1 MPTMPHLDLIFAV
14 AFGLIFGSFLNV
26 CIARLPLH
34 QSVVTPRSRCP
45 HCKQPI
51 AWYDNIPVA
60 SYLLLRGRCRG
71 CRGRISAVYPAVELA
86 TAGLFAAAFAEF
98 GFSPDF
104 IKAVIFSMLMIVVF
118 FTDINLRIIPHS
130 VTITGAVLGVIL
142 SQFVPVNDGLMNWI
156 FERVGITAPASVL
169 SLAGAVAGAL
179 FGAGLLYGVAWCL
192 RRFGNPEKEYLG
204 FGDVMLMLMAGAF
217 LGIPLVYVTLL
228 LGSLAGT
235 FIAIALRTGRKSYRG
250 YEWPFGSFLAAAG
263 IFALFYGERLID
275 AYLRVSRLG

>member
-1 MPTMPHLDLIFAV
+1 MMLFPGFVLAV
-14 AFGLIFGSFLNV
+14 VFGLVFGSFLNV

-45 HCKQPI
+45 QCKRPI
-51 AWYDNIPVA
+51 AWYDNIPVV
-60 SYLLLRGRCRG
+60 SYLLLGGRCRG
-71 CRGRISAVYPAVELA
+71 CRSRISAVYPAVELA
-86 TAGLFAAAFAEF
+86 TAGLFAAAYAEF

-118 FTDINLRIIPHS
+118 FTDISLRIIPHS
-130 VTITGAVLGVIL
+130 VTISGAILGVAF
-142 SQFVPVNDGLMNWI
+142 SQFVPVNEGLMNWI
-156 FERVGITAPASVL
+156 FGTVGITAPAPVL

-192 RRFGNPEKEYLG
+192 RRLGNREKEYLG

-228 LGSLAGT
+228 IGSLAGT
-235 FIAIALRTGRKSYRG
+235 LIAIALRTRGTGYRG

-263 IFALFYGERLID
+263 IFALFYGQRLID
-275 AYLRVSRLG
+275 AYLHVSRLG

>member
-1 MPTMPHLDLIFAV
+1 MPMTLSLEFIFAV
-14 AFGLIFGSFLNV
+14 AFGLVFGSFLNV

-45 HCKQPI
+45 QCKRPI
-51 AWYDNIPVA
+51 AWYDNVPVA

-86 TAGLFAAAFAEF
+86 TAALFAAAFAEF
-98 GFSPDF
+98 GFSPVF
-104 IKAVIFSMLMIVVF
+104 IKAAIFSMLMIVVF

-130 VTITGAVLGVIL
+130 VTISGAILGVIF
-142 SQFVPVNDGLMNWI
+142 SQFVPVNAGLMEWV
-156 FERVGITAPASVL
+156 FGRMGVTAPESVL
-169 SLAGAVAGAL
+169 SLAGAIAGAL

-192 RRFGNPEKEYLG
+192 RRLGNREKQYLG

-217 LGIPLVYVTLL
+217 LGIPLVYVTIL

-235 FIAIALRTGRKSYRG
+235 LIALALRTGRSGYRG

-263 IFALFYGERLID
+263 VFALLYGQRLID